1 MGGCAP
7 TWSDAAV
14 DEPDG
19 AGEPGGIGERV
30 RGAVAGARTRAEE
43 AQRRHVGLDLA
54 VSFLQRFKASDGTVL
69 AGYLAYRLFLMIIP
83 LVAILVA
90 VAGLARSES
99 VQAAEHLNLGS
110 AVADSLRTAGDDVER
125 SSLPLLLSG
134 LFGFVVAAWGLLG
147 GVQVTAARVWQIP
160 TARFPSKGRAFVRL
174 CGSLLLFA
182 LVFYVSAVVRRLG
195 VVAGLAGSLAGF
207 TSFAVAFFGLGWILP
222 RRCKE
227 WYWLLPG
234 AAVGAAGAAG
244 LQALATFYLPDRL
257 AGASATYGAF
267 GITLTVLSYLFIL
280 GSVFVV
286 STVANAVIYE
296 RYRDDPPGVLRRV
309 AALVPRLELTVGSGY
324 VPEGEVVEVV
334 GRGGPDPG

>member
-1 MGGCAP
+1 
-7 TWSDAAV
+7 
-14 DEPDG
+14 
-19 AGEPGGIGERV
+19 
-30 RGAVAGARTRAEE
+30 
-43 AQRRHVGLDLA
+43 VGFDLG
-54 VSFLQRFKASDGTVL
+54 VTFLRRFKASDGSVL
-69 AGYLAYRLFLMIIP
+69 AGYLAYRLFLMLIP

-90 VAGLARSES
+90 VAGFARSETA
-99 VQAAEHLNLGS
+99 QAVEHLELGA
-110 AVADSLRTAGDDVER
+110 AVADSLRTAGEDAER
-125 SSLPLLLSG
+125 SRLPLLLSG

-147 GVQVTAARVWQIP
+147 GVQITAARVWQIP
-160 TARFPSKGRAFVRL
+160 TSRFPSKGRAFVRL

-195 VVAGLAGSLAGF
+195 VLAGLAGSLAGL

-222 RRCKE
+222 RRCRE

-267 GITLTVLSYLFIL
+267 GVTLTVLSYMFLL
-280 GSVFVV
+280 GAIFVV

-296 RYRDDPPGVLRRV
+296 RYREDPPGVLRRL
-309 AALVPRLELTVGSGY
+309 AGMVPRLELSVGSGY
-324 VPEGEVVEVV
+324 VPEGEAAEVV